1 MSKTRRSRR
10 TTQRVQTPPQQTSY
24 TRKANGEYVYKP
36 LTKAQRERSL
46 RYIRKHLEKRERVP
60 REDTDLLV
68 NFRNN
73 AFMPPPP
80 TEAPPPLEVGV
91 SNALLDLK
99 SGKYDGKKGGR
110 GAGLTRKSK

>member
-1 MSKTRRSRR
+1 MR
-10 TTQRVQTPPQQTSY
+10 TTRRVQTPPQQTSY

-46 RYIRKHLEKRERVP
+46 RYIRKHLEKRQRIP
-60 REDTDLLV
+60 KEDTDLLV

-110 GAGLTRKSK
+110 RASRETRKSK